1 MNERT
6 ISLSLLTARLSVLI
20 LALSLALLCT
30 PDGQAAQ
37 RLSSPQPPAGTITGV
52 VWHDLDVDLFPDAN
66 EPRLADVTITLRD
79 AAQAYLTRTVSGA
92 DGIYRFDGLSAGVYW
107 VVETDPPGFI
117 STTDNNVRVQLIG
130 SQGAEVNFG
139 DVLPF
144 TDTPTPAVT
153 PLVMTFTINAGPD
166 DTAVRSDLGV
176 NQVTSPALRLGRDGA
191 YSFVGGFR
199 FGSVNLPVGAQVTE
213 ARLRLQPSG
222 AHGGGLPVQWV
233 VHGEASDAAPDFQ
246 PSNPLAPLRPRTQAA
261 ADWLVD
267 SWPTDAVESPNL
279 AGPLQEIIDRP
290 GWSAG
295 SAMAFLVF
303 SLSSNT
309 GYLDVHAWDGNPT
322 LAARLEITFRPPPG
336 WSTPTPTATGTGTPT
351 PTLTATVTAT
361 ATDAPTATP
370 TTIVTMTP
378 TPTTIVTMT
387 PTPTTTLTMTPTPTT
402 TLTKTPTP
410 TARPTLRWY
419 LPFVRR

>member
-6 ISLSLLTARLSVLI
+6 ISLSHLTARLSVLI

-30 PDGQAAQ
+30 PDGRAAP

-52 VWHDLDVDLFPDAN
+52 VWHDLDVDLFPDVN
-66 EPRLADVTITLRD
+66 EPRLAAVTITLRD
-79 AAQAYLTRTVSGA
+79 AAQAYLTRTESGA

-117 STTDNNVRVQLIG
+117 STTENNVRVQLIG

-139 DVLPF
+139 DVLAF

-153 PLVMTFTINAGPD
+153 PLVVTLTIAAGAD

-176 NQVTSPALRLGRDGA
+176 NQVTSLALRLGGDGA

-199 FGSVNLPVGAQVTE
+199 FDSVNLPVGAQVTE

-246 PSNPLAPLRPRTQAA
+246 PNNPWAPLRPRTQAA

-267 SWPTDAVESPNL
+267 NWPTDAVESPNL

-295 SAMAFLVF
+295 GAVVFLVF

-336 WSTPTPTATGTGTPT
+336 WSTPTPTATATGTPT
-351 PTLTATVTAT
+351 PTATATVT

-370 TTIVTMTP
+370 TTTATP
-378 TPTTIVTMT
+378 TPTTM
-387 PTPTTTLTMTPTPTT
+387 LTMTPTPTT
-402 TLTKTPTP
+402 MLTKTPTP
-410 TARPTLRWY
+410 TVRPARRWY
-419 LPFVRR
+419 LPLIRR

>member
-1 MNERT
+1 LNERLGFR
-6 ISLSLLTARLSVLI
+6 SPLTARLSALI

-30 PDGQAAQ
+30 PDGRAAP
-37 RLSSPQPPAGTITGV
+37 RLPSPQPPAGTITGV
-52 VWHDLDVDLFPDAN
+52 VWHDLDVDLFPDAG
-66 EPRLADVTITLRD
+66 EPRLGGVIITLKD
-79 AAQAYLTRTVSGA
+79 AAQTYLMGTVSGA

-153 PLVMTFTINAGPD
+153 PLVVSFTINAGAD
-166 DTAVRSDLGV
+166 DTAVRSDLAV
-176 NQVTSPALRLGRDGA
+176 NQVTSPALRLGRDAA
-191 YSFVGGFR
+191 YSFAGGFR
-199 FGSVNLPVGAQVTE
+199 FDSVNLPVGAQVIE

-222 AHGGGLPVQWV
+222 VHGGGLPVQWV
-233 VHGEASDAAPDFQ
+233 VHGEASDVAPDFQ
-246 PSNPLAPLRPRTQAA
+246 PNNPLAPLRPRTQAA

-267 SWPTDAVESPNL
+267 NWPTDAVESPNL

-295 SAMAFLVF
+295 RAVAFLVF

-309 GYLDVHAWDGNPT
+309 GYLDVHAWDGSPA

-336 WSTPTPTATGTGTPT
+336 WSTPTPTPTATGTPT

-370 TTIVTMTP
+370 TL
-378 TPTTIVTMT
+378 
-387 PTPTTTLTMTPTPTT
+387 TLTP
-402 TLTKTPTP
+402 TPTP
-410 TARPTLRWY
+410 TATMTPTSTPTTRPTLRWY

>member
-1 MNERT
+1 LNERPGFF
-6 ISLSLLTARLSVLI
+6 SLLANGVIAIIVAVTLGLFWTHGSQANDRP
-20 LALSLALLCT
+20 LA
-30 PDGQAAQ
+30 
-37 RLSSPQPPAGTITGV
+37 PQPPAGTITGV

-66 EPRLADVTITLRD
+66 EPRLAGVTITLKD
-79 AAQAYLTRTVSGA
+79 AAQTYLTSTVSGA
-92 DGIYRFDGLSAGVYW
+92 DGVYRFDGLSAGVYW

-153 PLVMTFTINAGPD
+153 PLVMSLTIAAGAD
-166 DTAVRSDLGV
+166 DTAVRSDLAV
-176 NQVTSPALRLGRDGA
+176 NQVTSPALRLGRDGV
-191 YSFVGGFR
+191 YSFAGGFR

-213 ARLRLQPSG
+213 ARLRLQPNG
-222 AHGGGLPVQWV
+222 AHSGGLPVQWV

-246 PSNPLAPLRPRTQAA
+246 PNNPWAPLRPRTQAA

-267 SWPTDAVESPNL
+267 NWPTDAVESPNL

-295 SAMAFLVF
+295 SAVAFLLF

-309 GYLDVHAWDGNPT
+309 GYLDVHAWDGNPAW
-322 LAARLEITFRPPPG
+322 AARLEITFRPPPG
-336 WSTPTPTATGTGTPT
+336 WSTPTPTPTATGTPT
-351 PTLTATVTAT
+351 PTATAT

-370 TTIVTMTP
+370 TTTLTL
-378 TPTTIVTMT
+378 T
-387 PTPTTTLTMTPTPTT
+387 PTPTTTLTVTPTPTT

-410 TARPTLRWY
+410 TTRPALRWY